1 MKSCSVMCV
10 VGFGAVLCFGFL
22 AIAGAGEE
30 PTKYTMINELLAAG
44 GFAMGLTSWLR
55 LRRGA

>member
-10 VGFGAVLCFGFL
+10 VGFGAALCFGFL
-22 AIAGAGEE
+22 ALAGAGED
-30 PTKYTMINELLAAG
+30 PTRITLINELLAAG

-55 LRRGA
+55 MRRDA